1 MSPMQDAEHHVAWS
15 DSRDLND
22 RRQDTKRLSNHQPIL
37 DWGAEASFGIYRGNL
52 AIVVFAH

>member
-1 MSPMQDAEHHVAWS
+1 MQDAEHHVAWS
-15 DSRDLND
+15 DSKDLND

-52 AIVVFAH
+52 DIVVFAH